1 MAAVYDLLDL
11 QSQSHPESTTKY
23 FGMSMIV
30 HTLLIIGS
38 FYVTV
43 PLLENLKKEPITIEI
58 ISAVPEPPKP
68 IVKSLEAPKGEK
80 VAATRGAVRQ
90 NSPLPAAPMDSELD
104 DVIKA
109 PVAKSPKSK
118 STIAKLKTHTSLGK
132 APVPIAKSVP
142 SRAGVPETIEDIQAP
157 NLDFDGVLAAQQ
169 GKLGDDAFEKEF
181 KNIDRSNAAAVNAQK
196 AELDN
201 EAKLISDEQD
211 EALKS
216 VEEDNRAQ
224 ARAMDEALKTTRTKN
239 AAAFAQVKAAEQ
251 AAAEKAAKQAAL
263 QAQRERATA
272 EGSGKASSGRGSG
285 NTGEDQARGGVIA
298 GSPNGVRS
306 LEHLRQIPGNPKP
319 QYSVDERLRR
329 EQGLVAFHAY
339 ISKAGQPSQ
348 FRITLSTGYRNLD
361 GKTLAALRKWKFYPG
376 QEGWVEIP
384 FKWDIKGGV
393 QEMPTLLRRYGA
405 R

>member
-1 MAAVYDLLDL
+1 MAAAYDLLTL
-11 QSQSHPESTTKY
+11 HSQSHPESTSKY

-38 FYVTV
+38 FFVTV

-58 ISAVPEPPKP
+58 VSAQPEPPKP
-68 IVKSLEAPKGEK
+68 VAKSLEAPKGE
-80 VAATRGAVRQ
+80 VVEATRGAVRQ
-90 NSPLPAAPMDSELD
+90 NSPAPAAPMDADLAE
-104 DVIKA
+104 VIKA
-109 PVAKSPKSK
+109 HVAKSPKAK
-118 STIAKLKTHTSLGK
+118 SPLAKLKTHTSLGNAAVK
-132 APVPIAKSVP
+132 IAKSVP

-157 NLDFDGVLAAQQ
+157 SLDFDGVLAAQQ

-181 KNIDRSNAAAVNAQK
+181 KNIDRSNAAAVNAQR

-224 ARAMDEALKTTRTKN
+224 ARAMDEALKATRTKN
-239 AAAFAQVKAAEQ
+239 AAALAQVKAAEQ

-263 QAQRERATA
+263 LAQRQRAAA
-272 EGSGKASSGRGSG
+272 EASGKAESGRGAGS
-285 NTGEDQARGGVIA
+285 TGEDKARGLIA
-298 GSPNGVRS
+298 GSPDGVRS
-306 LEHLRQIPGNPKP
+306 LEQLRQIPGNPKP

-339 ISKAGQPSQ
+339 ISKAGEPTQ
-348 FRITLSTGYRNLD
+348 FRLTQSTGYRNLD

-393 QEMPTLLRRYGA
+393 QEMPTTLRRYGA
-405 R
+405 SN

>member
-1 MAAVYDLLDL
+1 MPATYDLLDL
-11 QSQSHPESTTKY
+11 HSQTHPESTSKY
-23 FGMSMIV
+23 FGMSMIA

-38 FYVTV
+38 FFVTV

-58 ISAVPEPPKP
+58 ISAKPEPPKP
-68 IVKSLEAPKGEK
+68 IIKTLETAKGEK
-80 VAATRGAVRQ
+80 VHATRGALRQ
-90 NSPLPAAPMDSELD
+90 NSPLPAAPMNADLA

-109 PVAKSPKSK
+109 PIAKSPKSK
-118 STIAKLKTHTSLGK
+118 SPMAKLKTHTSQGK
-132 APVPIAKSVP
+132 AAVKIAKSVP
-142 SRAGVPETIEDIQAP
+142 SRTGVPETIEDIQAP
-157 NLDFDGVLAAQQ
+157 TLDFDGVLAAQQ

-201 EAKLISDEQD
+201 EAKLVSDEQD

-216 VEEDNRAQ
+216 VEDENRAQ
-224 ARAMDEALKTTRTKN
+224 ARAMDDALKSTRTKN
-239 AAAFAQVKAAEQ
+239 AAALAQVKAAEQ
-251 AAAEKAAKQAAL
+251 AAAEKAAKQAAH

-272 EGSGKASSGRGSG
+272 EGSGKAESGRGAGS
-285 NTGEDQARGGVIA
+285 TGEDKARGVIA
-298 GSPNGVRS
+298 GSPDGVRS
-306 LEHLRQIPGNPKP
+306 LDQLRQIPGNSKP

-348 FRITLSTGYRNLD
+348 FRLTQSTGYRNLD

-393 QEMPTLLRRYGA
+393 QEMPTLLRRYGS